1 MNVLLEVQANPF
13 PRCLTLAYFTIS
25 RYCRLPFTAIIQ
37 PDSSSAFKESL
48 HSFFEGHQNSVKSA
62 SNNRFHALLL
72 GLSRENW
79 TWPKVDPRMLQ
90 QYHSLGSWTFYQRVV
105 GFRMS
110 YRRAVEL
117 VCIAKHGIQNIHAL
131 LHRCL
136 STFSPVQCLHHR
148 THTINF
154 FGAVGF
160 TVLRSKLLFKAFCYF
175 LINCIANTI

>member
-13 PRCLTLAYFTIS
+13 PWCLTLASFTIS
-25 RYCRLPFTAIIQ
+25 RNCTLPFTAIIQ
-37 PDSSSAFKESL
+37 PNSSSAFEVSV

-62 SNNRFHALLL
+62 SNGRFHALLL

-79 TWPKVDPRMLQ
+79 TWPKVDPRILQ

-110 YRRAVEL
+110 YRRAFKL
-117 VCIAKHGIQNIHAL
+117 VRVAKHDIQNIHAL

-136 STFSPVQCLHHR
+136 STFSPCPMFARQ
-148 THTINF
+148 
-154 FGAVGF
+154 
-160 TVLRSKLLFKAFCYF
+160 
-175 LINCIANTI
+175 NTYD